1 MIMKEKLNMYTVCM
15 IGWVVGVA
23 ISIYLIMKQAG
34 NPIFADMIM
43 VAVVFWVAM
52 MLFIQDVAKPI
63 AEGRLQKGMG
73 KSVLKDYIMCLVAD
87 ICVIISFLAYI
98 SAGSKVF
105 LIVLFAVILL
115 RGLKRTVFMSET
127 QKRF

>member
-1 MIMKEKLNMYTVCM
+1 MKEKLNMYTVCM
-15 IGWVVGVA
+15 IGWVVGVV
-23 ISIYLIMKQAG
+23 ISIYLIMKQMG
-34 NPIFADMIM
+34 NPIFADMVM

-63 AEGRLQKGMG
+63 AEGRLQRGM
-73 KSVLKDYIMCLVAD
+73 KRSVVRDYVMCLVAD
-87 ICVIISFLAYI
+87 VCVIIAFLAYI
-98 SAGSKVF
+98 SSGSKVF